1 MAQGPEYTHAGVQ
14 MRVVAIVSGAKDE
27 HTIES
32 PWMSQESAGAQLDEI
47 GKAQRGQLGRPLE
60 LAWLRISDGRLV
72 RAAYLD
78 QAPPPPAIG

>member
-14 MRVVAIVSGAKDE
+14 MRVVVVVLGAKDE

-32 PWMSQESAGAQLDEI
+32 PWMSQESAEEQLGKI
-47 GKAQRGQLGRPLE
+47 GDAQRASLAVPVE
-60 LAWLRISDGRLV
+60 LPWLRVGDGRLI

-78 QAPPPPAIG
+78 QAPPPPVIG